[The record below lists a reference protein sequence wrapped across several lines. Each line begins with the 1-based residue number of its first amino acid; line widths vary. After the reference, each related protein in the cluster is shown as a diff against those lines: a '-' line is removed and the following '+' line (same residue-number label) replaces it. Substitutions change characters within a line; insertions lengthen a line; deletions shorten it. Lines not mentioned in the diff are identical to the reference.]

1 MKIVT
6 IVVGVLLMLTG
17 VWCLA
22 NPGTLFL
29 SLAFIIGSVM
39 LISGCSQIFFYL
51 SMDKRVEKGGW
62 IVVDGILTAIL
73 GVIVLSN
80 QLISDAMVPVF
91 FGMWILFTSIMRIM
105 MALQKKASEDD
116 KGWGW
121 MFTVGIL
128 GALAGIY
135 AFYNPILAGIA
146 IVILVGVFF
155 MIQGINA
162 LMLSLLIQGKKK

>member
-22 NPGTLFL
+22 NPGALFL
-29 SLAFIIGSVM
+29 SLAFIIGIMM
-39 LISGCSQIFFYL
+39 LISGFSHIVVY
-51 SMDKRVEKGGW
+51 MTMEKQGERGGW
-62 IVVDGILTAIL
+62 IVADGALTAIL

-80 QLISDAMVPVF
+80 QLISDAMIPVF

-105 MALQKKASEDD
+105 MALQKRATEDD

-121 MFTVGIL
+121 MFALGVLGIL
-128 GALAGIY
+128 AGVY

-155 MIQGINA
+155 MIQGMNVIV
-162 LMLSLLIQGKKK
+162 LSFQIQGKKR